1 MAASEPRSYLAPLN
15 LGHLYVHAGY
25 TAEAEAEFRRALEI
39 RPKSSAALLGLA
51 LVESRLGAHDLAIRY
66 GERARD
72 LAPQGDLIHAQLG
85 SIYGVAGR
93 YPEAVASFR
102 ESIRRNPRRL
112 HARANLVMALTD
124 AGRLSEAA
132 DALRE
137 AERLLAAG
145 PYQDPVDVQMLAELR
160 QRLALARKSP

>member
-1 MAASEPRSYLAPLN
+1 
-15 LGHLYVHAGY
+15 
-25 TAEAEAEFRRALEI
+25 
-39 RPKSSAALLGLA
+39 
-51 LVESRLGAHDLAIRY
+51 
-66 GERARD
+66 
-72 LAPQGDLIHAQLG
+72 
-85 SIYGVAGR
+85 
-93 YPEAVASFR
+93 
-102 ESIRRNPRRL
+102 
-112 HARANLVMALTD
+112 MALTD